1 MEIDYDKKDVKV
13 MKNSSSSYLAN
24 ARLIDDKFFEV
35 VFRKDPK
42 YIEVVIHTIFKQLGR
57 PLVKVQSVSTQVH
70 LSTVEKR
77 DVWLDALAVD
87 EEGRQINIEI
97 QRSLKRKSIVKRARY
112 HSALL
117 DGNTLEAGSDFSEL
131 AETYIIFITEKDLRG
146 KGLPA
151 YQVERVFLE
160 DHAPAEDGVHFIF
173 VNGEYKGDDPIGNL
187 MRDFFCRRGEDMTN
201 SVLAERVNFLKET
214 DEGQVEWSDVEAELR
229 AEGREEGKV
238 EKAVEMAKKLI
249 LLGKISLET
258 IAEVSGLPLEE
269 LRKMKESTLKPA

>member
-1 MEIDYDKKDVKV
+1 MMKD
-13 MKNSSSSYLAN
+13 SSSSYLAN

-42 YIEVVIHTIFKQLGR
+42 YIEAVIHAIFKQLGR

-87 EEGRQINIEI
+87 EEGKQINIEI
-97 QRSLKRKSIVKRARY
+97 QRSLRRKSIVKRARY

-117 DGNTLEAGSDFSEL
+117 DSNTLEAGSDFSEL

-151 YQVERVFLE
+151 YQADRVFLE

-173 VNGEYKGDDPIGNL
+173 VNGEYEGDDPIGNL
-187 MRDFFCRRGEDMTN
+187 MRDFFCRRGKDMTN
-201 SVLAERVNFLKET
+201 PILAERVNFLKET
-214 DEGQVEWSDVEAELR
+214 DEGQIEWSDVEAELR
-229 AEGREEGKV
+229 AEGREEGREEGIAEGEAK
-238 EKAVEMAKKLI
+238 KALEMAKKLI
-249 LLGKISLET
+249 LLGQISLET

-269 LRKMKESTLKPA
+269 LRKMKESSLKPA